1 METRDAA
8 QRPTV
13 QRTAPTTVIESKMSI
28 MVRLTNSVLELSR
41 CHGRPGD
48 SEMGRKKGGQNPH
61 LLCME
66 LRRRHRTCALAH
78 ERLHEHVRLRTRA
91 ETQRLRLSTRAGT
104 QCGRLRTSAGTHV
117 CACARA
123 PARNVIAHARRHTLY
138 ACARAPAQKCAPAH
152 ARRHRT
158 CASVRASPT
167 RACLHAFGSRPA
179 RDRPVCACA
188 CVLREGARLRSAS
201 VRLRAP
207 PFPAALSLV
216 RCASGNGT
224 VHTAKWLPWA

>member
-48 SEMGRKKGGQNPH
+48 SEMGRKKGGQSPH

-78 ERLHEHVRLRTRA
+78 ERLHELV
-91 ETQRLRLSTRAGT
+91 RLSTRAGT
-104 QCGRLRTSAGTHV
+104 HV
-117 CACARA
+117 CAFARAPARNVSACARAPARTARA
-123 PARNVIAHARRHTLY
+123 PARNVIVHARRHTLY

-179 RDRPVCACA
+179 
-188 CVLREGARLRSAS
+188 
-201 VRLRAP
+201 
-207 PFPAALSLV
+207 
-216 RCASGNGT
+216 
-224 VHTAKWLPWA
+224 

>member
-1 METRDAA
+1 
-8 QRPTV
+8 
-13 QRTAPTTVIESKMSI
+13 
-28 MVRLTNSVLELSR
+28 
-41 CHGRPGD
+41 
-48 SEMGRKKGGQNPH
+48 MGRKKGGQNPH

-138 ACARAPAQKCAPAH
+138 TPVHAHRHRSVRLRTRAVTERVRLCVRPRLAHACTLLGLDQREIVLCAPA
-152 ARRHRT
+152 
-158 CASVRASPT
+158 
-167 RACLHAFGSRPA
+167 RACSGRV
-179 RDRPVCACA
+179 RVCVQRVCACA
-188 CVLREGARLRSAS
+188 RRHFLQ
-201 VRLRAP
+201 P
-207 PFPAALSLV
+207 
-216 RCASGNGT
+216 
-224 VHTAKWLPWA
+224 